1 MAKPNIKPRKQKSR
15 PTSRSLW
22 PSIPRKVTVDKSG
35 SLSAASPPSR
45 GDAKTAGE
53 ASAPQN
59 MMNKKVSRR
68 RPSAVAKFDVKFTI
82 KRILSV
88 AFKKGIKPV

>member
-1 MAKPNIKPRKQKSR
+1 
-15 PTSRSLW
+15 
-22 PSIPRKVTVDKSG
+22 
-35 SLSAASPPSR
+35 
-45 GDAKTAGE
+45 
-53 ASAPQN
+53 
-59 MMNKKVSRR
+59 MMNKKVIRR